1 MHRTRLV
8 FRTAQVVVALF
19 CVSLAARL
27 VRGADGHWSTV
38 GAQPD
43 GLGSLMSAART
54 PSPYRGV
61 LTFATT
67 GNGDPFSPTIVQE
80 LDLASGE
87 MVVRFD
93 GLDATRSRSGEV
105 AFLQRLAPGFYADHG
120 IVVVDT
126 RGVPG
131 PPLFVCKQFNF
142 ISSRSC
148 GIPKVAAN
156 GRLVAF
162 VTVGSGAVCDGG
174 YGMKWGSFV
183 VVTDRRGAEV
193 ARFEGYNSPE
203 WLPDGRLLMMG
214 TLCRRAGVW
223 VADAA
228 LHSLSR
234 VDGDQ
239 VSTPA
244 GAPAVSPDG
253 RRLAFIWNNQVW
265 LLGLA
270 GRPELTQATRFAKS
284 VTSAAWSPDGSS
296 LAALMYDVSMPVK
309 SLALFRP
316 GDQSSV
322 TFRPLQV
329 YAYGPISWH

>member
-1 MHRTRLV
+1 MQRSRLG
-8 FRTAQVVVALF
+8 FRAAQVVVALV

-27 VRGADGHWSTV
+27 VRGADGHWSSA

-43 GLGSLMSAART
+43 RLGSLLAGRT
-54 PSPYRGV
+54 PWSYRGV

-80 LDLASGE
+80 LDLGSGE
-87 MVVRFD
+87 MSVRFD
-93 GLDATRSRSGEV
+93 GLDATRSRSGEM
-105 AFLQRLAPGFYADHG
+105 AFLQRLARGFYADHG

-131 PPLFVCKQFNF
+131 PPLFVCKQFNW

-148 GIPKVAAN
+148 GVPKVSPN

-162 VTVGSGAVCDGG
+162 VTVGSGRVCDGG

-183 VVTDRRGAEV
+183 VVTDRRGGEI
-193 ARFEGYNSPE
+193 ARFEGYTAPE
-203 WLPDGRLLMMG
+203 WFADGRLLMMG
-214 TLCRRAGVW
+214 TQCRRAGVW

-228 LHSLSR
+228 LRGLSR

-239 VSTPA
+239 VNTPA
-244 GAPAVSPDG
+244 GAPAISPDG
-253 RRLAFIWNNQVW
+253 RTLAFVWNNQVW
-265 LLGLA
+265 SLGLA
-270 GRPELTQATRFAKS
+270 GRAELTQLTRFAKS